1 MNAEETNRLELQ
13 FEKRNGL
20 LPVVVQHVNT
30 REILMVGYT
39 NEEAYRQTLSK
50 GKATFWSTS
59 RQQLWTKGETSGD
72 YLQVENILVDCDQDA
87 LVYQVQLLGDG
98 VCHTYN
104 SSNQHRTSCFY
115 RQLHANREQLV
126 NIDP

>member
-1 MNAEETNRLELQ
+1 MNAEETNSIQLQ

-20 LPVVVQHVNT
+20 LPVVVQHADT
-30 REILMVGYT
+30 LEILMVGYT
-39 NEEAYRQTLSK
+39 NEEAYRQTLNE

-59 RQQLWTKGETSGD
+59 RQELWTKGETSGD
-72 YLQVENILVDCDQDA
+72 YLQVEKIMVDCDQDA
-87 LVYQVQLLGDG
+87 LVYQVKLLGSG

-104 SSNQHRTSCFY
+104 AAHQHRRSCFY
-115 RQLHANREQLV
+115 RQLDAEREQLV